1 LKPFTPCKAI
11 VVDVAAFRFVVL
23 LLKLPAAAAAATAT
37 TTKSTTP
44 QSVL

>member
-23 LLKLPAAAAAATAT
+23 LLKLPAAAAAAAT